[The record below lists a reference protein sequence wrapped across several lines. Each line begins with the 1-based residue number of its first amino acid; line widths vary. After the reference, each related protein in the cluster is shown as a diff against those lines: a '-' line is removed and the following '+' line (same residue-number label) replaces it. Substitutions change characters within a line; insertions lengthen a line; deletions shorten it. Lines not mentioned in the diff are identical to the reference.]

1 MDIRNKEHE
10 GQAAV
15 SGIATLP
22 VLREKMSP
30 MVQLF
35 NPILPQF
42 VNYVRSV
49 LGV

>member
-1 MDIRNKEHE
+1 MGIQRKEHE
-10 GQAAV
+10 GQSAI

-30 MVQLF
+30 MVQLL
-35 NPILPQF
+35 NPILSQF
-42 VNYVRSV
+42 VNYVLSV